1 MEQKDSGS
9 VSNFI
14 GKLKRKLMKINMKNS
29 VHDHK
34 MKNIFKKTLVEKP
47 L

>member
-9 VSNFI
+9 VSNCI
-14 GKLKRKLMKINMKNS
+14 GKLKRKLMKIDMKNS
-29 VHDHK
+29 VHGHK
-34 MKNIFKKTLVEKP
+34 MKNTFKGTLVEKP